1 MRGIRCQCGCPAVLS
16 PGPSE
21 ELHWL
26 GSGTQPM
33 PQYLG
38 KQHNMK
44 RAASLPGT
52 EGTGEL
58 CNVIRSP
65 VLISE
70 HNDYANE
77 LRYTQTHARLHTL
90 TQVHMHLHLH
100 AVHTHTRNH
109 TRKYEHTHKTRTTLL
124 LNNFLLIS
132 IAHHFAESK
141 GKEKET
147 QPTLQCL
154 SIYFK

>member
-1 MRGIRCQCGCPAVLS
+1 MGIRLRGIRCQCGCPAVLS

-77 LRYTQTHARLHTL
+77 LRYTQTHTHVRLHTL
-90 TQVHMHLHLH
+90 THTRRCTCICTCMPCTHIH
-100 AVHTHTRNH
+100 AIIHVNTNTHTRPALH
-109 TRKYEHTHKTRTTLL
+109 S
-124 LNNFLLIS
+124 FLI
-132 IAHHFAESK
+132 IF
-141 GKEKET
+141 
-147 QPTLQCL
+147 
-154 SIYFK
+154 Y